1 MINLMKNQDGVWLEV
16 TAGTVTTLIHLDP
29 KSPMAI
35 KSLESELIG
44 QSTKYC
50 WLNVADGKFSESWTH
65 REHIK
70 MPPEIFDHDKICK
83 TTWKLIK
90 FECLSDPKFQ
100 FTDDM
105 RLA

>member
-1 MINLMKNQDGVWLEV
+1 MKREDGVFLEV
-16 TAGTVTTLIHLDP
+16 TAGTVTTLIRLDP
-29 KSPMAI
+29 KSPMCI
-35 KSLESELIG
+35 KSLESELMG

-50 WLNVADGKFSESWTH
+50 WLNVADGKFTESWNH

-70 MPPEIFDHDKICK
+70 MPPDVLQADN
-83 TTWKLIK
+83 TTFKLIK
-90 FECLSDPKFQ
+90 FECLNDPKFQ